1 VKGSTG
7 YSFKH
12 TEKKTAI
19 IIRNLKANKKPSEGL
34 FKRKYKFYDKVFLKV
49 LKDEN
54 DKGEWIFQQ
63 FYDKN
68 SAQTMFR
75 FLDEEST
82 FIEELKIMWSL
93 FSWSFIKAFFKTL

>member
-1 VKGSTG
+1 M
-7 YSFKH
+7 
-12 TEKKTAI
+12 I
-19 IIRNLKANKKPSEGL
+19 IYNLKANKSPSDGL

-54 DKGEWIFQQ
+54 HKGEWIFQQ

-68 SAQTMFR
+68 SVQTMFR

-82 FIEELKIMWSL
+82 FLEEVK
-93 FSWSFIKAFFKTL
+93 